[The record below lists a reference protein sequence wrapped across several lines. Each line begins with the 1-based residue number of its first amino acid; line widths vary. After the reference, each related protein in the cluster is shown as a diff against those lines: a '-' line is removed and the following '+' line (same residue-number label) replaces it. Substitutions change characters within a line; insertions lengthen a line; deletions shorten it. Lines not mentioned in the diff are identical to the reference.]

1 MSSQIASPMTMD
13 ALIESTATQDAV
25 FTEIPLDHE
34 ELRFD
39 PEGIRYHGELIRTD
53 RTGRALLF
61 DKVGAP
67 GRYLT
72 KLSPMLQAA
81 ALNEH
86 AARGD
91 FGSRPTLV
99 MDRQEFVTIIRGE
112 VWALPNSAVIRAVG
126 DAVGQDG
133 GLFVSRISNDI
144 ERLDVELV
152 SPSRHIAVRPGDI
165 VQSGLHIVHERF
177 GVNATVVEGF
187 MLRLACTN
195 GMTRRECVGDGEK
208 RPRTRKLPADF
219 PHSRELQIDQIRRL
233 AQRNWN
239 LLGSQLEALQQTSE
253 RPTDVEQLLTR
264 YLQRGRISVR
274 NMMPRL
280 LEAWRAEGGE
290 RTHYGAVNALTRVAT
305 HDHTL
310 SRRQRRMFASLAGVL
325 AFSEVHICEHCFSVL
340 GTDSTI

>member
-1 MSSQIASPMTMD
+1 MDTPMTMD
-13 ALIESTATQDAV
+13 ALIERTTTQDAV
-25 FTEIPLDHE
+25 FTEIPLEHD

-39 PEGIRYHGELIRTD
+39 PEGIRYNGDLIRTD
-53 RTGRALLF
+53 RAARALLF
-61 DKVGAP
+61 EKVGAP

-72 KLSPMLQAA
+72 KLSPALQAA

-86 AARGD
+86 AAGGD

-126 DAVGQDG
+126 DAVEGQHD
-133 GLFVSRISNDI
+133 GLFVSRIRNDI
-144 ERLDVELV
+144 ERLDVEPV
-152 SPSRHIAVRPGDI
+152 SPSRQIAVRPGDI

-177 GVNATVVEGF
+177 GVNATIVEGF
-187 MLRLACTN
+187 MLRLVCTN

-219 PHSRELQIDQIRRL
+219 PNSRELQIDQIRRL

-239 LLGSQLEALQQTSE
+239 LLGSQLEALQQTRE
-253 RPTDVEQLLTR
+253 RSTDVQQLLTR

-274 NMMPRL
+274 NMLPRL
-280 LEAWRAEGGE
+280 LEAWRTEGAE
-290 RTHYGAVNALTRVAT
+290 RTHYGAVNALTRIAT

-310 SRRQRRMFASLAGVL
+310 SRRQRRMVASLAGVL

-340 GTDSTI
+340 GTDSAA